1 MSTSTKRRK
10 VQQIA
15 WLEREQFQRLHALAR
30 NRGLV
35 ISAILREAV
44 DDVIEKY
51 GYSTRLVQPP
61 PDEKE
66 NP

>member
-1 MSTSTKRRK
+1 MSASTKRRK

-15 WLEREQFQRLHALAR
+15 WLEPEQFQRLHALAR
-30 NRGLV
+30 SRGLA
-35 ISAILREAV
+35 ISVILREAV

-61 PDEKE
+61 PEEKE
-66 NP
+66 TP